1 MSALPQTLK
10 LAHPLQTVRLA
21 RPTEP
26 LAGLERTDREKE
38 QTLYERGRLDGEKGL
53 SEQLLRQRQEMLE
66 LQQGVLKSLQE
77 AIPQVVH
84 DCEQALTALT
94 LELAQ
99 KLVAG
104 LPLSME
110 RVEAAIQEALGQ
122 VEETTDCHCYVH
134 PEDLELLRRSDSP
147 LLSKTGDGQ
156 HLHFHPSPEVT
167 RGGCIVKTR
176 FGVVDAQL
184 ESKVQLLKQSLL
196 A

>member
-1 MSALPQTLK
+1 MSAMSQTLR
-10 LAHPLQTVRLA
+10 LSQPLRSVRLA
-21 RPTEP
+21 LPRDHRAE
-26 LAGLERTDREKE
+26 LERTTIEKE
-38 QTLYERGRLDGEKGL
+38 QALYERGRLDGEKSL
-53 SEQLLRQRQEMLE
+53 AEQLLRQRQEMLE
-66 LQQGVLKSLQE
+66 LQQGVLKSLRE
-77 AIPQVVH
+77 AIPQVVR

-104 LPLSME
+104 LPLS
-110 RVEAAIQEALGQ
+110 VEMVESAVQEALGQ
-122 VEETTDCHCYVH
+122 VEETTDCHCYLH
-134 PEDLELLRRSDSP
+134 PEDLELLRRSGSP
-147 LLSKTGDGQ
+147 LLSKTDGGQ
-156 HLHFHPSPEVT
+156 HIHFHPSPEVT

>member
-1 MSALPQTLK
+1 MSALPQTLR
-10 LAHPLQTVRLA
+10 LAQPLRTVRLVCA
-21 RPTEP
+21 RDQRAE
-26 LAGLERTDREKE
+26 LEQITREQE
-38 QTLYERGRLDGEKGL
+38 QALYERGRRDGENAL
-53 SEQLLRQRQEMLE
+53 SEQLLRQRHEMLE
-66 LQQGVLKSLQE
+66 LQQGVLKSFQE

-84 DCEQALTALT
+84 DCEQSLTALT

-104 LPLSME
+104 LPLSREM
-110 RVEAAIQEALGQ
+110 VEASIKEALGQ

-134 PEDLELLRRSDSP
+134 PEDLELLRASDSP
-147 LLSKTGDGQ
+147 LLSKDANGQ